1 LRGALT
7 NSLLLVPGISPRRS
21 GWSYRGIQIL
31 IMRAAIQDVFRW
43 LLLILIPL
51 VSFTTGL
58 KASHPGGKRLWRRPK
73 ELIRGLLAVMI
84 LVPLWVLL
92 LVEVM
97 PLPMVVRAGM
107 LIAVLAVGIGPV
119 AGMKRMSKGLYA
131 SDALDLNLVVLIL
144 AIVFVPLAFALFAAI
159 MGRALRLGYWP
170 VAKVILGR
178 ALVPLLIGVGV
189 ARVAPRF
196 AERTGPRLAR
206 ILDGSLLV
214 LVVIALAATWRDL
227 SAVGGIG
234 WIACVLAALGSV
246 VIGHLAGGPEPEMR
260 AVDAVAATMRFPAL
274 ALVLAAAVPRG
285 HLLIPVVV
293 AYVVASLLAVAA
305 YGLVMGR
312 RAKRR
317 PRLVTS
323 PGAGARR
330 SPA

>member
-58 KASHPGGKRLWRRPK
+58 EASHPGGKRLWRRPK

-178 ALVPLLIGVGV
+178 ALVPLLIGIGV

-214 LVVIALAATWRDL
+214 LVAIALAATWRDL